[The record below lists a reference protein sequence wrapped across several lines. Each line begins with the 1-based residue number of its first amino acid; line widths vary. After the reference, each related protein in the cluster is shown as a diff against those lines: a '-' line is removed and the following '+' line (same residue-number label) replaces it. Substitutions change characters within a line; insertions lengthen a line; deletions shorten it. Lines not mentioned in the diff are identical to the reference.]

1 MANENK
7 GQNNNPRYKR
17 CVRCEYTS
25 IQEPTQTPDD
35 GLVPVNVLSWSPE
48 NYEKVQNDPDNYKV
62 SSIPTTYSRGS
73 IIIGSMTGQ
82 NLYSQLQIFAKAF
95 PGIEGPNHVE
105 TRDNKITIH
114 NGKTNGNPKFA
125 YTYAGGTG
133 ELLEFSITTKYTQ
146 TIASN
151 KKTSIDPDDK
161 SVNTE
166 VDQCIPTEEENP
178 CQYDMLTRDWSKKK
192 GLINPVDALYMAKVR
207 HGLTTTP
214 KASCQQNEPPK
225 RTIYNSQEEAKTSL
239 ANGAVLTE
247 QEVAQFNAIMKKKYE
262 ALINPKTGEDYLLL
276 LHQSGNLEDLIIKR
290 KVMVYVDPKTYAAES
305 SRGRV
310 RSSQT
315 PTVTSGGVM
324 PRNSTNTDNINW
336 RRGYQ
341 VLKKDKEKTI
351 VYQSSP
357 YRVGDKVLVEMEVE
371 IPVPG
376 VRVMSSP
383 NFISMGQAPLND
395 VVNSITNQVKANAKF
410 VGNPSMES
418 SQNMEIHHI
427 SNRYSGIWY
436 SKEVTH
442 TLDHSGYFTE
452 VVFNKK
458 TQNVLVNKISAKVNT
473 QSIFKETQQIA
484 EESYRTGAWK
494 YPTEI
499 AAAVKKYR
507 EDSWRKTNQP
517 ASSDG
522 RQIWAEQNPEA
533 ANKWTI
539 YEADKDF
546 ETGTSMKKPVKD
558 VTL

>member
-7 GQNNNPRYKR
+7 GQNNNPRDKR

-48 NYEKVQNDPDNYKV
+48 NYEKVQDDPDNYKV
-62 SSIPTTYSRGS
+62 SAIPTTYSRGS

-82 NLYSQLQIFAKAF
+82 NLYSQLHIFAKAF

-192 GLINPVDALYMAKVR
+192 DLINPVDALYMAKVR
-207 HGLTTTP
+207 QGLTTAP
-214 KASCQQNEPPK
+214 KSSCPQTETPK
-225 RTIYNSQEEAKTSL
+225 RTTYNSEEEAKTSL

-247 QEVAQFNAIMKKKYE
+247 QEVAQFNAAMKKKYE
-262 ALINPKTGEDYLLL
+262 ALINPKTEEDYLLL
-276 LHQSGNLEDLIIKR
+276 LYQSGNLEDLVIKR
-290 KVMVYVDPKTYAAES
+290 KVLVYVDPMEYSTLDKYAYA
-305 SRGRV
+305 GNKAHWK
-310 RSSQT
+310 
-315 PTVTSGGVM
+315 SGY
-324 PRNSTNTDNINW
+324 RA
-336 RRGYQ
+336 
-341 VLKKDKEKTI
+341 LKKNKDISI
-351 VYQSSP
+351 VYQGKDYSAGNNWGTA
-357 YRVGDKVLVEMEVE
+357 GDKVLVEMEVE

-418 SQNMEIHHI
+418 SQNMEIHNV

-442 TLDHSGYFTE
+442 TLDQSGYFTE

-458 TQNVLVNKISAKVNT
+458 TQNVLVNKISAKINT

-484 EESYRTGAWK
+484 EESYKTGAWK

-507 EDSWRKTNQP
+507 EDSWRTTNQP
-517 ASSDG
+517 ESSDG

-546 ETGTSMKKPVKD
+546 ETGTPMKRPVKD